1 MNLQRFARYGIPLL
15 LGVAALL
22 LLFREYQS
30 TLEMD
35 RRLLSQRGQTIL
47 ESLVAGIRAQTRMDR
62 YQPGRLEDFFMA
74 QRIESPGILTLALS
88 SAPGTWIVR
97 VGDETALP
105 DPPGE
110 PGLFW
115 RDKGLVLCTPA
126 SFTGPGPG
134 LGPGFGFGAG
144 GERGRRMGRADM
156 PPPPPPEEGRGRRM
170 LEEFE
175 GQDWME
181 WGDAPI
187 MLSVVLDTAFLR
199 QTQRRAALRFVLSFA
214 TLMAL
219 AALILWAVQSIDRR
233 RKLLEE
239 LLLERERSAHGD
251 QLARLA
257 AGLAHETKNPLGLVR
272 GLAQSLIDDTEL
284 TPALRDPVSR
294 IIDETDRVV
303 GQLDAFLALA
313 KPIKPVLT
321 AFDLTELV
329 RDLLE
334 LMRQEADERRIGLEM
349 EGQAVTVQADRDLLR
364 RALLNLL
371 LNAIQACEAGN
382 RIIVRLQPGEDGRLN
397 LIVKDTGRG
406 IPMGDLPHVTMP
418 YFSTTPGGTGLGLA
432 IVSEIAR
439 AHGWRLDVRSYPGE
453 GAEVTLAGMNTL
465 R

>member
-1 MNLQRFARYGIPLL
+1 MILQRFARYGIALL
-15 LGVAALL
+15 LAVAALL

-30 TLEMD
+30 TVEMD

-62 YQPGRLEDFFMA
+62 YQPGRLEDFFRA
-74 QRIESPGILTLALS
+74 QLLESPGILTLALS
-88 SAPGTWIVR
+88 SAPAKWIIR

-105 DPPGE
+105 DPPVD

-115 RDKGLVLCTPA
+115 RDMGLLLCTPA

-134 LGPGFGFGAG
+134 LGPGFGFGPG

-156 PPPPPPEEGRGRRM
+156 PPPPEEGRGRRM
-170 LEEFE
+170 FDEFE
-175 GQDWME
+175 EQDWME

-187 MLSVVLDTAFLR
+187 MLSVVLDAGFLK
-199 QTQRRAALRFVLSFA
+199 QTQRRAALRFALSFA

-219 AALILWAVQSIDRR
+219 ATLILWAVQSIDRR

-272 GLAQSLIDDTEL
+272 GLAQSLFDEPNL
-284 TPALRDPVSR
+284 TPGLRAPISR

-313 KPIKPVLT
+313 KPIKPVLA
-321 AFDLTELV
+321 AFDLSELA
-329 RDLLE
+329 RDLLA
-334 LMRQEADERRIGLEM
+334 LMRQEADERRIALEM
-349 EGQAVTVQADRDLLR
+349 EGQPVTIQADRDLLR

-382 RIIVRLQPGEDGRLN
+382 RITILFQPGEGGRLN
-397 LIVKDTGRG
+397 VIVKDTGRG

-439 AHGWRLDVRSYPGE
+439 AHGWRLEVRSYPGE
-453 GAEVTLAGMNTL
+453 GAEVTLAGMDTL